1 MKKEEL
7 VAKLEVAKEVTSVVS
22 IDLMLTALGMLEE
35 TQPKIKTGL
44 TQELADEIA
53 NRIERTLDYN
63 ADDLVE
69 KDGIT
74 FEIIYGNQLE
84 VDNAQINV
92 GETMEHITAVLDGFV
107 VEEDLYVAA
116 YNENFGPDQDEDDGC
131 GPSESEVMQ
140 SVNTGLGLPGF
151 EEGLGLDNLNI
162 RFQDGRQGI

>member
-7 VAKLEVAKEVTSVVS
+7 LAKLEVAKEVTSVVS
-22 IDLMLTALGMLEE
+22 IDLIISALNELEA
-35 TQPKIKTGL
+35 PKAKSGI

-74 FEIIYGNQLE
+74 FEIVYGNQLE
-84 VDNAQINV
+84 IDDAQIDV

-107 VEEDLYVAA
+107 VEEDLYVEA
-116 YNENFGPDQDEDDGC
+116 YNENFGPDQDE
-131 GPSESEVMQ
+131 
-140 SVNTGLGLPGF
+140 TGHTLPGF
-151 EEGLGLDNLNI
+151 EEGIGLDNLNI
-162 RFQDGRQGI
+162 RSQEGRQGI

>member
-7 VAKLEVAKEVTSVVS
+7 LAKLEVAKEVTSVVS
-22 IDLMLTALGMLEE
+22 IDLIISALNELEA
-35 TQPKIKTGL
+35 PKAKSGI

-74 FEIIYGNQLE
+74 FEIVYGNQLE

-107 VEEDLYVAA
+107 VEEEDLYVAA
-116 YNENFGPDQDEDDGC
+116 YNENFGPNQDE
-131 GPSESEVMQ
+131 
-140 SVNTGLGLPGF
+140 TGHTLPGF
-151 EEGLGLDNLNI
+151 EEGIGLDNLNI

>member
-22 IDLMLTALGMLEE
+22 IDLMLAALGMLEE

-74 FEIIYGNQLE
+74 FEIVYGNQLE

-107 VEEDLYVAA
+107 VEEEDLYVAA
-116 YNENFGPDQDEDDGC
+116 YNENFGPNQDEIGH
-131 GPSESEVMQ
+131 
-140 SVNTGLGLPGF
+140 TLPGF
-151 EEGLGLDNLNI
+151 EEGIGLDNLNI
-162 RFQDGRQGI
+162 RFQDNRQGI